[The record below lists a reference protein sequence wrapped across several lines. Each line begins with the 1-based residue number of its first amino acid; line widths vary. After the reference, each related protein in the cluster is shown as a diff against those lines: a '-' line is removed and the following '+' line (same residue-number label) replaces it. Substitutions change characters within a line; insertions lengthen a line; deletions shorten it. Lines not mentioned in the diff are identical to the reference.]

1 MANEIEGFVH
11 LRYSTM
17 IPLRFYLKKDGE
29 KIRQKNQKG
38 RKRHHRCTDR
48 YSEERLCNYLTTFE
62 IMNDSSLFVFESF
75 KQSEESSN
83 ILD

>member
-1 MANEIEGFVH
+1 MANEIEGFVY

-17 IPLRFYLKKDGE
+17 IPPRFYLKKDGE

-48 YSEERLCNYLTTFE
+48 K
-62 IMNDSSLFVFESF
+62 IM
-75 KQSEESSN
+75 
-83 ILD
+83 

>member
-1 MANEIEGFVH
+1 M
-11 LRYSTM
+11 
-17 IPLRFYLKKDGE
+17 
-29 KIRQKNQKG
+29 
-38 RKRHHRCTDR
+38 HRPI
-48 YSEERLCNYLTTFE
+48 ERLYNYLTTFE